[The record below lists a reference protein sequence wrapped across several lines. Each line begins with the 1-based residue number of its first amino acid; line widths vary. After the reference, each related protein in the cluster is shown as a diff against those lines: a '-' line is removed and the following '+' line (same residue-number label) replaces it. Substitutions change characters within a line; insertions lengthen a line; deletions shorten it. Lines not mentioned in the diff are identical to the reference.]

1 MKTRKGEVNL
11 EVSVKLGGTAQ
22 LKSTLESMTPIQDI
36 LSCMKGN
43 ANMS

>member
-36 LSCMKGN
+36 LSCMMGN